1 MFAGTC
7 TPLWETLRERM
18 AGEGRAAPVVRLVR
32 GENAYSSGQSDDSL
46 YLVEEGQV
54 KTVSDSPDGKRCL
67 LSIRVEG
74 EFFGELGILRGT
86 RPETAT
92 AMKRSVLRK
101 LSAAHVAAVLQDLG
115 NTEEFALHLMAQMSR
130 QQRLIANM
138 VTMNCE
144 QRLAVTLLDLAR
156 KVGRRQGAELRLERR
171 ITHEELSE
179 MVGTTRS
186 RVGFF
191 LKRFSDNGLL
201 VHSGSAQLAVNEP
214 RLARYVAM
222 V

>member
-1 MFAGTC
+1 MFTATSS
-7 TPLWETLRERM
+7 PLWENLRERM
-18 AGEGRAAPVVRLVR
+18 AGGEMPTPVVRLVR
-32 GENAYSSGQSDDSL
+32 GENAYSSGQSDNSL
-46 YLVEEGQV
+46 YMVEEGQV
-54 KTVSDSPDGKRCL
+54 KTVSGSPDGKRCL
-67 LSIRVEG
+67 LSICVEG
-74 EFFGELGILRGT
+74 EFFGELGILQGT
-86 RPETAT
+86 RTETAT

-101 LSAAHVAAVLQDLG
+101 LSVTQVAAVLQDLEHA
-115 NTEEFALHLMAQMSR
+115 EEFALHLMSQLFW

-144 QRLAVTLLDLAR
+144 QRLAVTLLDLAH
-156 KVGRRQGAELRLERR
+156 KVGRRQGAELRMERR

-191 LKRFSDNGLL
+191 LKRFCDDGLL
-201 VHSGSAQLAVNEP
+201 VHSGSAHLAVHET
-214 RLARYVAM
+214 RLARYVAA

>member
-1 MFAGTC
+1 MFVSTSMS
-7 TPLWETLRERM
+7 LWETLRDRM
-18 AGEGRAAPVVRLVR
+18 TGNGGSAPAVQLGR
-32 GENAYSSGQSDDSL
+32 GENVYSSGQCDNSL

-54 KTVSDSPDGKRCL
+54 KIVSGSLDGKRCL
-67 LSIRVEG
+67 LSICVEG
-74 EFFGELGILRGT
+74 EFFGELGILQGMRMD
-86 RPETAT
+86 TAT

-101 LSAAHVAAVLQDLG
+101 LSAAHVAAVLQDLDNAG
-115 NTEEFALHLMAQMSR
+115 EFALHLMEQLSS

-156 KVGRRQGAELRLERR
+156 KVGRRQGAELRMERR
-171 ITHEELSE
+171 VTHEELSE

-186 RVGFF
+186 RVGYF
-191 LKRFSDNGLL
+191 LKRFSDEGLL
-201 VHSGSAQLAVNEP
+201 VHSGSGQLTVDEA
-214 RLARYVAM
+214 RLACYVAK

>member
-1 MFAGTC
+1 MFVSTSMS
-7 TPLWETLRERM
+7 LWETLRDRM
-18 AGEGRAAPVVRLVR
+18 LGSGRSAPAVRLVR
-32 GENAYSSGQSDDSL
+32 GENVYSSGQSDNSL

-54 KTVSDSPDGKRCL
+54 KIVSGSPDGKRCL
-67 LSIRVEG
+67 LSICVEG
-74 EFFGELGILRGT
+74 EFFGELGILQGMRA
-86 RPETAT
+86 ETAT

-101 LSAAHVAAVLQDLG
+101 LSAAHVAAVLQDLE
-115 NTEEFALHLMAQMSR
+115 NAEEFALHLIEQLSG
-130 QQRLIANM
+130 QQQLIANM

-156 KVGRRQGAELRLERR
+156 KVGRRQGPELRMERR

-191 LKRFSDNGLL
+191 LKRFSDDGLL
-201 VHSGSAQLAVNEP
+201 VHSGSAQLTVHET
-214 RLARYVAM
+214 RLARYVAR